1 MSMIEVKKVY
11 KRFGKQEVLNNISL
25 TVEQGE
31 RFGLIGPNGAGKSTL
46 IDILT
51 GLINFDAGQ
60 VMINGLDI
68 KKDKVK
74 IRQDIGL
81 VPQELALLEAI
92 DAKSNLEYFG
102 GLYGLSG
109 KVLKERIE
117 EALEITGLSDQDKK
131 ATKKY
136 SGGMK
141 RRLNIAAAILHRPKL
156 LIMDEPT
163 VGVDPQ
169 SRNKIFEFVKYMNEQ
184 YRTTVLYTS
193 HYMEEIEALTNRL
206 FILDKGKQIA
216 YGTQDEIKSMVQEN
230 VKWVVEMKD
239 IPSDFAQKIETEVK
253 GVEHAMQTVNQVE
266 LIVDPICYQ
275 SKQLMNLLNQE
286 DVELISLSKD
296 ELSLE
301 EAFLK
306 LTGKKLRD

>member
-1 MSMIEVKKVY
+1 MSTIEVRNVF
-11 KRFGKQEVLNNISL
+11 KRFGQQEVLDNISFSIAN
-25 TVEQGE
+25 GE

-51 GLINFDAGQ
+51 GLINFDSGE
-60 VMINGLDI
+60 VFIDGMDI
-68 KKDKVK
+68 RKDKVK
-74 IRQDIGL
+74 IRQIVGL
-81 VPQELALLEAI
+81 VPQEIALIESI

-109 KVLKERIE
+109 KILKDRVA
-117 EALEITGLSDQDKK
+117 EALDITGLANQDKK

-141 RRLNIAAAILHRPKL
+141 RRLNIAAAILHRPRL

-169 SRNKIFEFVKYMNEQ
+169 SRNKIFEFVKFMNEQ
-184 YRTTVLYTS
+184 YGTTVLYTS
-193 HYMEEIEALTNRL
+193 HYMEEIESLTERL
-206 FILDKGKQIA
+206 FILDQGKQIA
-216 YGTQDEIKSMVQEN
+216 YGTQDEIKAMVQEN
-230 VKWVVEMKD
+230 IKWIVEIKHL
-239 IPSDFAQKIETEVK
+239 PQNFAEIIEKQVN
-253 GVEHAMQTVNQVE
+253 GIEHVNQTINRLE
-266 LIVDPICYQ
+266 LIVDPMEYQ
-275 SKQLMNLLNQE
+275 SQSLLNLFNQQE
-286 DVELISLSKD
+286 IELVSLSKE

-306 LTGKKLRD
+306 LTGKSLRD